1 MLGKVLFS
9 QITVSSSTDSRP
21 NPCSNLFI
29 IPGLSLSQNGLCIY
43 IPNGLSLTSEMKSI
57 NQFYFCHQTTFPST
71 KNKNKKQKKQQQT
84 NKKQNKYIVND
95 EQIVIE

>member
-29 IPGLSLSQNGLCIY
+29 IPGLSLSQNGLGIY
-43 IPNGLSLTSEMKSI
+43 IPNGLSLTSGMKSI
-57 NQFYFCHQTTFPST
+57 NQFYFCHQTTLPST
-71 KNKNKKQKKQQQT
+71 KNKNKKQKKTTT
-84 NKKQNKYIVND
+84 NKQKNKTST
-95 EQIVIE
+95 